1 MTDTST
7 QPERID
13 PMLDGYDPRTDP
25 LSPAFEDPW
34 YDPDEW
40 ERLPRRVNPAI
51 RTGIIVLLIIATL
64 AFLINRASGWVD
76 AQIDPPG
83 SQGSEIVVE
92 IPNGA
97 TGNDVMRI
105 LAEAEV
111 IPNSAVAQ
119 YWIRYKDIEEFQ
131 AGDYLFRSNSSLQQ
145 AVDVLARGPLPPVFQ
160 RVTLVEGLW
169 SGDMR
174 NVLLDNLDFTASELS
189 EAMNGGQVRSAYQPP
204 SVTSIEGLMFPATY
218 QIGEEESSNEL
229 AMVQRLVNQMD
240 SVLRE
245 TGAADGLVLP
255 TGYTLSPYEILIVA
269 SMIEEEARLDEDR
282 AKIARVIYNRLEV
295 GEPLGIDATTIYGVN
310 LERCQQEPRC
320 SNPSTDFSWYTPEL
334 TVSQL
339 ESLDPYNTRR
349 SQGLPPTP
357 ISSPG
362 RASIQAA
369 VNPEPGDWRYYV
381 LVDTDGRHY
390 FTNDYDDFLNR
401 AEQARAEG
409 VF

>member
-1 MTDTST
+1 MTDIST
-7 QPERID
+7 HQKRID
-13 PMLDGYDPRTDP
+13 PMLEGYDPRSDP

-34 YDPDEW
+34 YDPEEW
-40 ERLPRRVNPAI
+40 ERLPRRVNPALRMGVI
-51 RTGIIVLLIIATL
+51 ALLLIVAG
-64 AFLINRASGWVD
+64 AFLVNRASGWID

-92 IPNGA
+92 VPNGA

-105 LAEAEV
+105 LADAEV
-111 IPNSAVAQ
+111 IQNSAVAQ

-145 AVDVLARGPLPPVFQ
+145 AVNVLARGPLPAVFQ

-174 NVLLDNLDFTASELS
+174 NVLLDNLEFTASELT
-189 EAMNGGQVRSAYQPP
+189 EAMNGGQVRSEYQPRE
-204 SVTSIEGLMFPATY
+204 VTSIEGLMFPATY
-218 QIGEEESSNEL
+218 QIGEEEATNEL
-229 AMVQRLVNQMD
+229 AMVQRLVNTMD
-240 SVLRE
+240 GVLRE
-245 TGAADGLVLP
+245 TGASEGLVLES
-255 TGYTLSPYEILIVA
+255 GYTLSPYELLIVA
-269 SMIEEEARLDEDR
+269 SMIEEEARVEEDR
-282 AKIARVIYNRLEV
+282 ARIARVIYNRLEA

-310 LERCQQEPRC
+310 LERCSQEPRC

-349 SQGLPPTP
+349 SRGLPPTP

-362 RASIQAA
+362 RASLRAA
-369 VNPEPGDWRYYV
+369 VNPDVGTWRYYV
-381 LVDTDGRHY
+381 LIDTDGRHY
-390 FTNDYDDFLNR
+390 FTDNYDDFLNR
-401 AEQARAEG
+401 AAQAQAEG